1 MIEFPTTN
9 LTISNEMKGKL
20 PSLPFDKYKSAILG
34 TPYELTINFI
44 GEKKMQE
51 LNNNYR
57 KIDKVTDILS
67 FPLDEKTGEIFICEK
82 YAEKKSASFGRT
94 PENYLNFL
102 IIHGLVHLKGYD
114 HGPQMERTEV
124 KFRKKFGI

>member
-1 MIEFPTTN
+1 MVKCQSNAQTKHRMTEFPSTN

-20 PSLPFDKYKSAILG
+20 PSLPFDKYKSAVLG
-34 TPYELTINFI
+34 TAYELTINFI

-82 YAEKKSASFGRT
+82 YR
-94 PENYLNFL
+94 
-102 IIHGLVHLKGYD
+102 
-114 HGPQMERTEV
+114 
-124 KFRKKFGI
+124 